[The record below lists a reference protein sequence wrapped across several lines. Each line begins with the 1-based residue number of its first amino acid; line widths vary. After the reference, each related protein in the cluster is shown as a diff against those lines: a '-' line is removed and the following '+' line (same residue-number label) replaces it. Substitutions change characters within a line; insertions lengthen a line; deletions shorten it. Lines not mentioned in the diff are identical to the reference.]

1 MGLSIHYSGSFN
13 PNASLSDL
21 IDEVKDVAELY
32 KWKYKVFET
41 GFPTKSNKAKSFDQE
56 IYGICFTPPECETVW
71 ICFLSNRKMSSPLH
85 LTFFCKNENQE
96 ESPYLYM
103 LSTKTQYAGT
113 EIHKLIIHLLKHLE
127 AKYLQDFK
135 VTDEGQY
142 WETGDEKLLQETFDL
157 YTEMIESF
165 ADSIEIYPINQGESF
180 EDYFKRMM
188 QKIQNRLKD

>member
-1 MGLSIHYSGSFN
+1 
-13 PNASLSDL
+13 
-21 IDEVKDVAELY
+21 
-32 KWKYKVFET
+32 
-41 GFPTKSNKAKSFDQE
+41 
-56 IYGICFTPPECETVW
+56 
-71 ICFLSNRKMSSPLH
+71 MSSPMH
-85 LTFFCKNENQE
+85 LTFFGKNENQE

-165 ADSIEIYPINQGESF
+165 ADSIEIYPVNQGESF
-180 EDYFKRMM
+180 EYYFKRMM